1 MGLYRSPTAG
11 ESRAAV
17 VCGANGDAMS
27 DTDRPL
33 IWIDGAIV
41 PRSEARVSVYD
52 HCLLYGDGVFEG
64 IRFYNG
70 RVFKMETHLDRLF
83 ASAASIRLTVPYTKD
98 ELVQVMRDTIAAND
112 LTDGYIRLVVTR
124 GVGTLGLNP
133 LACPKAGVFCIADS
147 ITLYPEE
154 MYTQGMKIIV
164 ARRPRLPVRCLDPSI
179 KSCNYLNNILA
190 KMEAIDA
197 GLLEAIM
204 LNENDEV
211 AECTGDNIFMVSKGK
226 VFTPP
231 VSAGILNGVTRRFV
245 MGLCEN
251 LDIECEEK
259 TLFVP
264 DLAIADEV
272 FLTGTAAEVI
282 AVSAIDDSK
291 IGTGGE
297 GAVTGRLREA
307 FYKAVRENAP
317 ED

>member
-1 MGLYRSPTAG
+1 MT
-11 ESRAAV
+11 
-17 VCGANGDAMS
+17 S
-27 DTDRPL
+27 DPDRPL
-33 IWIDGAIV
+33 IWIDGELFPKSQAK
-41 PRSEARVSVYD
+41 VSVYD

-64 IRFYNG
+64 IRFYNK
-70 RVFKMETHLDRLF
+70 RIFKMEQHLDRLF
-83 ASAASIRLTVPYTKD
+83 ASAERIRLAIPYSR
-98 ELVQVMRDTIAAND
+98 EEIVACMRETIAANE
-112 LTDGYIRLVVTR
+112 LVDGYIRLVVTR

-133 LACPKAGVFCIADS
+133 MLCPKPTVFCIADT
-147 ITLYPEE
+147 ITLYPED
-154 MYTQGMKIIV
+154 MYREGMRIV
-164 ARRPRLPVRCLDPSI
+164 VASRPRIPVRCLDPSV

-204 LNENDEV
+204 LNEREEV
-211 AECTGDNIFMVSKGK
+211 AECTGDNIFLVKDGD

-231 VSAGILNGVTRRFV
+231 ASAGILKGVTRGFV
-245 MGLCEN
+245 MGLCDD

-264 DLAIADEV
+264 DFLTADEV

-291 IGTGGE
+291 IGE
-297 GAVTGRLREA
+297 GNEGPVTRRLREE
-307 FYKAVRENAP
+307 FYKTVREGAP